1 MAKLASSAQRHVKEF
16 PSPITAWNIAVQAV
30 VTSCNI
36 SFLCHAGPIP
46 LPFPALG
53 GRAAGYTVLFASYLS
68 AVAISAA
75 MVRSLR
81 DRLWHI
87 LYWPELSAFWVM
99 LSSLHPAALLQI
111 EAHLP
116 EVGGW
121 WWKLLLTGP
130 LLRSLVMGGL
140 TAWGTWKSEFP
151 VAEELCIALLV
162 LNGVALAELLS
173 FVDDTSS
180 EELLGSGIPSIADL
194 MEVDRKLRE
203 DAEELQRCRAE
214 KIGELQESL
223 RRGGVE
229 PAEVQRLIAAG
240 YQSMDQLKELNDGDL
255 MELGMVPRARAQ
267 FRKAMAG
274 FVPAPDDSEAFKEE
288 LTVPST
294 ASQVE
299 SSTAARSKRCFWDL
313 RWKSD

>member
-1 MAKLASSAQRHVKEF
+1 MAHLPVAGLYQPGSGFSFLATQIDTEHPVEAHEIQVTSRELKELGV
-16 PSPITAWNIAVQAV
+16 ITQSFEDIPQFIVQAY
-30 VTSCNI
+30 SA
-36 SFLCHAGPIP
+36 FLCVVNGWT
-46 LPFPALG
+46 L
-53 GRAAGYTVLFASYLS
+53 TWQVTAS
-68 AVAISAA
+68 
-75 MVRSLR
+75 
-81 DRLWHI
+81 
-87 LYWPELSAFWVM
+87 
-99 LSSLHPAALLQI
+99 AALLQI
-111 EAHLP
+111 EAHFP

-151 VAEELCIALLV
+151 VSEELCIALLV

-173 FVDDTSS
+173 FVDDTSN
-180 EELLGSGIPSIADL
+180 EELLGSGIPSIGDL

-240 YQSMDQLKELNDGDL
+240 YQSVDQLKELNDGDL

-267 FRKAMAG
+267 FRKAMSRTTRK
-274 FVPAPDDSEAFKEE
+274 PSRRSS
-288 LTVPST
+288 LPST
-294 ASQVE
+294 VSQVE
-299 SSTAARSKRCFWDL
+299 SSTAARSKRPNHCDVWGAFPFL
-313 RWKSD
+313 TASSR